1 MLDSVDQDL
10 AGELLRLAGPG
21 SGSPFTAV
29 EIRQLGGATRRD
41 TTEGTAVGGRDA
53 QFTMGLI
60 ALNPATF
67 AEVAPERAA
76 AIFEAVGDR
85 RSAITNVNWSRG
97 LIDAAEFTT
106 TWPPAVF
113 DRLAVVRAKYD
124 PSGVFAFG
132 PAAE

>member
-1 MLDSVDQDL
+1 VLSIRFAFPGDAAEGARLAEPLRAAAPALLDLVGEIPTTAVGSIHMDPEEGGPDWIRGLMLDSVDQDL
-10 AGELLRLAGPG
+10 ADDLLRLAGPG

-67 AEVAPERAA
+67 AEIAPE
-76 AIFEAVGDR
+76 
-85 RSAITNVNWSRG
+85 
-97 LIDAAEFTT
+97 
-106 TWPPAVF
+106 
-113 DRLAVVRAKYD
+113 
-124 PSGVFAFG
+124 
-132 PAAE
+132 